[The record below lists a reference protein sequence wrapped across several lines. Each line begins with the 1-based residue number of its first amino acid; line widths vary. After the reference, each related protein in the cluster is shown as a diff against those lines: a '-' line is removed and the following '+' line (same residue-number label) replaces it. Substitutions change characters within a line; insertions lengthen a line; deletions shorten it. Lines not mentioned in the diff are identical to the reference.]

1 MHFFSCISPWE
12 VFFSQVLIVGNQV
25 GKMFASSLGWS
36 RVYNL
41 SKCLIQEPGL
51 FPFRNF
57 YFFNAKVISFV
68 VLPKGVF
75 FILGPG
81 YLAFGIYNAS
91 GGGRGYVLIFFYIRM
106 GPHIFNFLL

>member
-1 MHFFSCISPWE
+1 MCIFSHVLVPGSF
-12 VFFSQVLIVGNQV
+12 FFSQVLIAGNQV

-68 VLPKGVF
+68 VLLKGSFSVWG
-75 FILGPG
+75 LGTW
-81 YLAFGIYNAS
+81 LS
-91 GGGRGYVLIFFYIRM
+91 GLGAV
-106 GPHIFNFLL
+106 